1 MPVRRPSRLR
11 PSGPAWGHNPW
22 KCPYGSCPTSLIPSI
37 LPSTPPFPTMLL
49 FSSSPPQAGGVWTT
63 QRDLAARGGIQGGA
77 PGPQVRP
84 ELNLP
89 PSILPLPPPPL
100 GASFTNPP
108 PPRAQQANQAISVP
122 CNLGTRGAEEGR
134 RVIAEQAG
142 RGPMW
147 TSCPSETL
155 PGSVSP
161 SPPRL
166 ITSLIFINSWGFFMP
181 CRPEIDREG
190 GMETEVEGVTPLHS
204 TTTTTMLAAGATKTT
219 TSAAGAQC

>member
-1 MPVRRPSRLR
+1 
-11 PSGPAWGHNPW
+11 
-22 KCPYGSCPTSLIPSI
+22 
-37 LPSTPPFPTMLL
+37 MLL

-89 PSILPLPPPPL
+89 PSVLPLPSPPL
-100 GASFTNPP
+100 GASLTSPP
-108 PPRAQQANQAISVP
+108 PPPSAQQANQAQSV
-122 CNLGTRGAEEGR
+122 CHAAGGLGGR
-134 RVIAEQAG
+134 REEQAG

-161 SPPRL
+161 SALRL
-166 ITSLIFINSWGFFMP
+166 ITSLVFINAWGSLCP
-181 CRPEIDREG
+181 AGWINRGRTGEA
-190 GMETEVEGVTPLHS
+190 EVEEEKTLNSNNNNNNIKPQQLEPSDPGVPHGSRASWFLPIEGCRAPGSVCPYVALRPPEAEENKH
-204 TTTTTMLAAGATKTT
+204 LRDGA
-219 TSAAGAQC
+219 